1 MTDMHICIFYIYA
14 LIHIYID
21 KYLSL
26 SLYIYLRKFRR
37 IFLCIFM
44 HNDVYI
50 YGIGVKSGPHGAA
63 ASATC

>member
-26 SLYIYLRKFRR
+26 YIYVNLGVYFYVYS
-37 IFLCIFM
+37 CIM
-44 HNDVYI
+44 MYI
-50 YGIGVKSGPHGAA
+50 YIYTYGIGVKSGPHGAA